1 MKHIIIAS
9 FVSFFLIRVNCKS
22 ISTANVDK
30 LIESNTRATPW
41 GFLEQDVTVESQEEA
56 TPWEPEIK
64 SSKKLRFPETQATPW
79 EPEIKSSKKLSFPE
93 TQATPWEPEIKS
105 SKKLH
110 FPETQ

>member
-1 MKHIIIAS
+1 MKHIIVAS
-9 FVSFFLIRVNCKS
+9 FVSFFLISVNCKS

-30 LIESNTRATPW
+30 LIENNTRATPW
-41 GFLEQDVTVESQEEA
+41 GFLKQDVTVESQEEA

-64 SSKKLRFPETQATPW
+64 SGKKLR
-79 EPEIKSSKKLSFPE
+79 FPE

-110 FPETQ
+110 FPETQAVGGKLDRVHRD